1 MSWSQGELVAA
12 AYAVVFVFVLV
23 YVAIIAAEARTTP
36 ARDRGA
42 DRSLPPARDG
52 DDPVTGLCSM
62 VRAGERGEV
71 ATRPLG
77 VSPTP
82 SADSDGVRARSG
94 PVLLAC
100 AVRRCGRGRVAARPA
115 AGRPEGSSTR
125 AERRYAPR
133 VFITFLSDFGL
144 KDDFVG
150 TCHGV
155 MKRIAPETQIID
167 ITHGIPAQSVLQGA
181 LVLANT
187 VGFMPVGV
195 HLAIVD
201 PGVGGP
207 RRPLALRDGE
217 GRLYVGPDNGFS
229 SRRRCARGS
238 TLHTSSPTRSMRSS
252 SISRTFHGRDL
263 FSPAAAY
270 LATGVSLEE
279 LGPPLDPEALIRLDL
294 PEPVIGQWIE
304 ATFLYVDSFGN
315 IALNLDRDD
324 VEALG
329 IVSGTRVELDLT
341 GERYYA
347 VMARTFA
354 DARPG
359 DVILYEDSYK
369 KMSIAISR
377 GSAARMLHA
386 SPGQHIRITLAG

>member
-1 MSWSQGELVAA
+1 
-12 AYAVVFVFVLV
+12 
-23 YVAIIAAEARTTP
+23 
-36 ARDRGA
+36 
-42 DRSLPPARDG
+42 
-52 DDPVTGLCSM
+52 
-62 VRAGERGEV
+62 
-71 ATRPLG
+71 
-77 VSPTP
+77 
-82 SADSDGVRARSG
+82 
-94 PVLLAC
+94 
-100 AVRRCGRGRVAARPA
+100 
-115 AGRPEGSSTR
+115 
-125 AERRYAPR
+125 

-155 MKRIAPETQIID
+155 IKRIAPDAQIID
-167 ITHGIPAQSVLQGA
+167 ITHGIPATSVLQGA

-187 VGFMPVGV
+187 IGFMPVGV

-217 GRLYVGPDNGFS
+217 GRLYVGPDNGLLVPAA
-229 SRRRCARGS
+229 SRAGVDAAHE
-238 TLHTSSPTRSMRSS
+238 LANPAYALE

-263 FSPAAAY
+263 FAPAAAH
-270 LATGVSLEE
+270 LAVGVPLDE
-279 LGPPLDPEALIRLDL
+279 LGPPVDADGLVRLDL
-294 PEPVIGQWIE
+294 PTPIVVDGAIR

-315 IALNLDRDD
+315 IALNLHRDD
-324 VEALG
+324 VEELG
-329 IVSGTRVELDLT
+329 IVSGARVELELA

-369 KMSIAISR
+369 NMSLAISR

-386 SPGQHIRITLAG
+386 SPGQTIRISLAG

>member
-1 MSWSQGELVAA
+1 
-12 AYAVVFVFVLV
+12 
-23 YVAIIAAEARTTP
+23 
-36 ARDRGA
+36 
-42 DRSLPPARDG
+42 
-52 DDPVTGLCSM
+52 
-62 VRAGERGEV
+62 
-71 ATRPLG
+71 
-77 VSPTP
+77 
-82 SADSDGVRARSG
+82 
-94 PVLLAC
+94 
-100 AVRRCGRGRVAARPA
+100 
-115 AGRPEGSSTR
+115 
-125 AERRYAPR
+125 

-155 MKRIAPETQIID
+155 MKRIAPDAQIIN
-167 ITHGIPAQSVLQGA
+167 ITHGIPATSVLQGA

-187 VGFMPVGV
+187 VGFMPIGV

-207 RRPLALRDGE
+207 RRPLALRDTE
-217 GRLYVGPDNGFS
+217 GRIYVGPDNGLLLPAA
-229 SRRRCARGS
+229 SRMGIDAAYE
-238 TLHTSSPTRSMRSS
+238 LANPDYALD

-263 FSPAAAY
+263 FAPAAAH
-270 LATGVSLEE
+270 LATGVPLEE

-294 PEPVIGQWIE
+294 PEPVIADDAIT
-304 ATFLYVDSFGN
+304 ATLLYVDSFGN

-324 VEALG
+324 VDALG
-329 IVSGTRVELDLT
+329 IVSGTRIELDLA

-354 DARPG
+354 DARAG

-369 KMSIAISR
+369 NMSLAISR

-386 SPGQHIRITLAG
+386 SPGQDIRITIAS